1 MNLSTHLL
9 LPTVC
14 LLLVSP
20 AVAQDVIEAKVLPQ
34 RPSIVAHRGLQLHVP
49 ENTLGNFRACL
60 ELRLGFEFD
69 VQATSDEQLICLHDA
84 TVDRTTN
91 VSGKVTEM
99 TLAEV
104 RKLEVGSWF
113 DRQFQG
119 VKIPSVDELFALL
132 AEYPDH
138 DGLIA
143 VDIKV
148 AGAEK
153 ELIRLANKHKVLSRL
168 LFIGK
173 TITEPEV
180 RAKLRTESAEANI
193 AALAQNRDGFK
204 QALEAEHANWVYFRF
219 IPSEEQLD
227 QLAALNKRAFIAGNT
242 VSGNLP
248 DNWRQVTK
256 LGIDAV
262 LTDYPLEL
270 RTTLKDIE
278 AEAED

>member
-1 MNLSTHLL
+1 MNFTSTLAIASIG
-9 LPTVC
+9 

-20 AVAQDVIEAKVLPQ
+20 AVAQDVIEARVVPE
-34 RPSIVAHRGLQLHVP
+34 RPSVVAHRGLRLHVP
-49 ENTLGNFRACL
+49 ENTLENFRACL

-69 VQATSDEQLICLHDA
+69 VHATSDEQLICIHDA
-84 TVDRTTN
+84 TVDRTTSG
-91 VSGKVTEM
+91 SGKVAEM
-99 TLAEV
+99 TLAQV
-104 RKLEVGSWF
+104 RELEAGSWF

-119 VKIPSVDELFALL
+119 VKIPTVDELFALL
-132 AEYPDH
+132 AEYPNH

-148 AGAEK
+148 GGAEK
-153 ELIRLANKHKVLSRL
+153 ELIRLANKHKVLPRL

-173 TITEPEV
+173 AITEPEV
-180 RAKLRTESAEANI
+180 RAKLKAAAAEANVAVL
-193 AALAQNRDGFK
+193 AANRDGFK
-204 QALEAEHANWVYFRF
+204 AALEAENANWIYFRF
-219 IPSEEQLD
+219 IPSKEQLAS
-227 QLAALNKRAFIAGNT
+227 LRMVNKRAFIAGNT

-256 LGIDAV
+256 LGIDGI

-270 RTTLKDIE
+270 RTVLKDLE

>member
-1 MNLSTHLL
+1 MNFKNPLL
-9 LPTVC
+9 LATVC

-20 AVAQDVIEAKVLPQ
+20 AVAQDVIEAKVVPN
-34 RPSIVAHRGLQLHVP
+34 RPSIVSHRGLRLHVP
-49 ENTLGNFRACL
+49 ENTLANFRACL

-91 VSGKVTEM
+91 VSGKVVEM

-104 RKLEVGSWF
+104 RKLEAGSWF
-113 DRQFQG
+113 DRQFAG
-119 VKIPSVDELFALL
+119 STIPTVDELFALL
-132 AEYPDH
+132 AEYPNH

-153 ELIRLANKHKVLSRL
+153 ELIRLANKHKVLPRL

-173 TITEPEV
+173 AITEPEV
-180 RAKLRTESAEANI
+180 RAKLHAASAEANI

-204 QALEAEHANWVYFRF
+204 GALEAEQANWVYFRF
-219 IPSEEQLD
+219 IPSKEQLAS
-227 QLAALNKRAFIAGNT
+227 LRMVNKRAFIAGNT

-248 DNWRQVTK
+248 DNWQQVTK
-256 LGIDAV
+256 LGIDGI

-270 RTTLKDIE
+270 RTVLKDLE
-278 AEAED
+278 AEQDD